1 VATGRSRAAGLVIG
15 AVALLALVAATA
27 VFRTNPGGAPIRVA
41 VVPFDNETGSTEYDL
56 IAGGVA
62 DATVAR
68 LATPDR
74 LARVAVIGNA
84 AVLRRPR
91 AFRDLKAIGQ
101 ELEADYV
108 VLAQVKSEAGRV
120 RLIAHLIRTDD
131 QAHVWAKTFDP
142 PSFGL
147 DVQAEL
153 AEEIARAVVDRLR

>member
-1 VATGRSRAAGLVIG
+1 MKRLLGIARSSDSSSGLDHDGVGDFVGFGFAEQLCHQREAELNGRSRAAWLVVG

-62 DATVAR
+62 AATVAR

-101 ELEADYV
+101 ELEAEYV
-108 VLAQVKSEAGRV
+108 VLAQVKSEGGDFL
-120 RLIAHLIRTDD
+120 RLA
-131 QAHVWAKTFDP
+131 
-142 PSFGL
+142 
-147 DVQAEL
+147 
-153 AEEIARAVVDRLR
+153 